1 MKKIL
6 SLLLFAIMLLSFTT
20 TSAAEISTSGPVISD
35 ESNNDFSKQISAI
48 KDMVMSMPHNIKYD
62 MPFVVGR
69 LSPSGTI
76 ISTSNSIVTDPSEP
90 LEYDFDISLKWNSSL
105 YNFYLGLYNDDSS
118 FKTYTL
124 ISGGSYTIQSG
135 TKFCLWF
142 QYKDTSV
149 KIDSIYNDIFYS
161 LDIVSLKDVVYRDT
175 FFKEGIF
182 ATEMP
187 LDCLKEIYL
196 QGTDNKE
203 IIVGQIRKNFLSAS
217 GKYWTTLYLAY
228 KDTPTEW
235 IAGYLLQTTKPANA
249 FDTDVPIK
257 LTEYNG
263 SGVSGYAIVDYN
275 QLEDGYVWQPRILI
289 NMYKATKLAYNPLI
303 QASIKADNNTS
314 KSDDDT
320 PEIVKL
326 NKDVEH
332 LVMQASKS
340 RSSKF
345 GDTLVPLEFVHI
357 TDIHAH
363 KTEWNRVVEYIDEYE
378 EYIDFAIHTGDY
390 CGTSVDN
397 MVDLYSLAKPEKRV
411 IYNMVG
417 NHDTY
422 RSYASGETPKSATT
436 EETYNAVFSDIG
448 NWDVTFGD
456 EAYATYYYKD
466 FNESGIRL
474 IVLNDQQWS
483 DAQGQ
488 WLSEIL
494 VDANQKGLAVITA
507 SHMSTGY
514 MATPIESSFTPVDD
528 NYSFAYKGG
537 RDIEPYIVEFKNN
550 GGEHISHL
558 CGHNHFDNIGY
569 TKEGTLNIQLES
581 TSGTIDARLESV
593 RVEGTKS
600 FDCFNVMAVD
610 VNTKRIKIVRIGCN
624 SNAALQGKTVLCYD
638 YENKKVISNY

>member
-6 SLLLFAIMLLSFTT
+6 SLLLFAIMLLNFSVI
-20 TSAAEISTSGPVISD
+20 SATDSLSGPVITD
-35 ESNNDFSKQISAI
+35 EPNDDYNIQISSI
-48 KDMVMSMPHNIKYD
+48 RDMVMSMPHNIKYD
-62 MPFVVGR
+62 MGFVVGR
-69 LSPSGTI
+69 LMPDGSIIPS
-76 ISTSNSIVTDPSEP
+76 SNSIVTDNSEP
-90 LEYDFDISLKWNSSL
+90 LEYNFDITINWNDTL
-105 YNFYLGLYNDDSS
+105 YNFYLGLYNDDNS
-118 FKTYTL
+118 FKTY
-124 ISGGSYTIQSG
+124 ISRSGGNYTIQAG

-142 QYKDTSV
+142 QYKDTTV
-149 KIDSIYNDIFYS
+149 NIDSIYDDIFYS
-161 LDIVSLKDVVYRDT
+161 LDIVSRDDVVYRDT
-175 FFKEGIF
+175 FLTEGIF

-196 QGTDNKE
+196 EGANGKE
-203 IIVGQIRKNFLSAS
+203 IIVGQIKKNYYANNL
-217 GKYWTTLYLAY
+217 YQTTFYLAY
-228 KDTPTEW
+228 RDTPTKW
-235 IAGYLLQTTKPANA
+235 IARYLQHTKEPIETFN
-249 FDTDVPIK
+249 TDAPIK
-257 LTEYNG
+257 LTGYNG

-303 QASIKADNNTS
+303 QAGIKTENNTP
-314 KSDDDT
+314 KKEDDT

-345 GDTLVPLEFVHI
+345 GNTLVPLEFVHI

-363 KTEWNRVVEYIDEYE
+363 KTEWTRVVEYINEYE
-378 EYIDFAIHTGDY
+378 EYIDFGIHTGDY
-390 CGTSVDN
+390 SGTTTKTAI
-397 MVDLYSLAKPEKRV
+397 DLYSLSKPDNRI
-411 IYNMVG
+411 IYNAVG

-422 RSYASGETPKSATT
+422 LSYSNGTT
-436 EETYNAVFSDIG
+436 ESASIKETYNAVFSDTH
-448 NWDVTFGD
+448 NWDVVFGD

-466 FNESGIRL
+466 FKESGIRL

-488 WLSEIL
+488 WLASIL
-494 VDANQKGLAVITA
+494 ADANESGLAVMTA

-514 MATPIESSFTPVDD
+514 MTTPVESSFTPVDN
-528 NYSFAYKGG
+528 NYSFAYRGG
-537 RDIEPYIVEFKNN
+537 KDIEPYIVEFKNN
-550 GGEHISHL
+550 GGEHIVHL

-569 TKEGTLNIQLES
+569 TKEGILNIQLES
-581 TSGTIDARLESV
+581 ASGTPDDRLESV